1 MDILFPRIPLRRW
14 LKMVGIA
21 FVGAAIAGLYG
32 IIHDQVTFSIS
43 PEYFTRLKFTQFHWA
58 NTGLPVRLFVAEIG
72 FLATWWVGFI
82 AGWVLARIS
91 AQAAEPRPMFSLV
104 TRGFAIVIGTAFAAA
119 VTAFLYGLRQD
130 IQSGNSGPAAFAV
143 ALGVSAVSAFVR
155 VAYIHNAGYLG
166 GLLGIVTAAILLWR
180 KVHRT

>member
-1 MDILFPRIPLRRW
+1 MDILFPRIPLRRG
-14 LKMVGIA
+14 LAMLGIA

-58 NTGLPVRLFVAEIG
+58 NTGLPVRFFVAEIG

-91 AQAAEPRPMFSLV
+91 AQTPEPRPMLSLV
-104 TRGFAIVIGTAFAAA
+104 TRGFAIVIGAAFFAAVAAFVYGMKQDTDSENSGLAAFAAA
-119 VTAFLYGLRQD
+119 
-130 IQSGNSGPAAFAV
+130 
-143 ALGVSAVSAFVR
+143 LGVSDVSAFVR

-166 GLLGIVTAAILLWR
+166 GLFGIITAALLLWR